1 MKTNTLPRRSRP
13 AAGGRRKATLTPS
26 VLLEG
31 WYTEATLPLSR
42 NFSHIDAWL
51 AEYDPDLWQQIHQ
64 EDDELFRL
72 RQLGAPEYTYR
83 ARLTV
88 LLTLC
93 QQAEQ
98 LYYEARPHELS
109 LPALA
114 PDERVAI
121 YFELTDGTITKA
133 HGESG

>member
-1 MKTNTLPRRSRP
+1 MKANTSPRRSRP
-13 AAGGRRKATLTPS
+13 AAGGRRKATLTS
-26 VLLEG
+26 SALLER
-31 WYTEATLPLSR
+31 WYTEATLGFSH

-51 AEYDPDLWQQIHQ
+51 IEYDPDLWQQIHQ

-72 RQLGAPEYTYR
+72 RQLGASEFVYR
-83 ARLTV
+83 ARLNV

-98 LYYEARPHELS
+98 LYYDARPHELS

-114 PDERVAI
+114 PEERVAI
-121 YFELTDGTITKA
+121 YFALADGSIQRV
-133 HGESG
+133 HGEEV

>member
-1 MKTNTLPRRSRP
+1 MRANTLPRRSRP
-13 AAGGRRKATLTPS
+13 AAGGRRKATLTS
-26 VLLEG
+26 STLLEE
-31 WYTEATLPLSR
+31 WYTEATLPLSQ

-51 AEYDPDLWQQIHQ
+51 ADYGPDLWQQIHQ

-72 RQLGAPEYTYR
+72 RQLGVSEYAYR
-83 ARLTV
+83 ARLNV

-98 LYYEARPHELS
+98 LYYEARPQELS

-114 PDERVAI
+114 PEERVAI
-121 YFELTDGTITKA
+121 YFELADGTIMKA
-133 HGESG
+133 GSESG